1 MILNYREMDLTVLLT
16 ILGIIATIAAPAAG
30 YIIKLRKEYRNY
42 YSVIWKNSKKLRSKD
57 LLGERPVGDY
67 YYSRS
72 IDSQIF
78 RTLERRR
85 NLLIIAPPLSGKTRA
100 VYNGLKE
107 LKDPVNVLVPRSV
120 PMPAFLF
127 PKDFLFWKPKRIF
140 IDDLQ
145 YYIER
150 QDSFHL
156 LFREAKERGI
166 PIAATCHSGREYKK
180 VKNKMIEQNL
190 DIDIIFGEDI
200 IELEKISA
208 DEGRMIAEKMG
219 LKWDTVKFNGTIGS
233 IFMRLSEMER
243 RFDNCDNIEKTILRS
258 LRYLYKSGIYEE
270 NSIFRLEWIKKAAT
284 LFELEGRDFEWTG
297 WFKNLEDKEFTKI
310 ARRNKIWAEDAY
322 LEFVVKPE
330 VEIPQIEIF
339 ESMLDVFS
347 DNTEVLQMIGE
358 RAYDI
363 GIIDPQI
370 ADYMKIVISAFE
382 KVLAQ
387 SDISVNNHD
396 FVKAQNYLGQ
406 AYWSLSKVKDTLA
419 NCARSIEYFKE
430 ILKTISIDT
439 NPVEYARI
447 KNRIG
452 NTYTA
457 FAEVESTEDNC
468 LTAIEA
474 YNEALKV
481 FNEQRYPQDF
491 ARTNNNRGGA
501 FLMLASVKESSGN
514 YKKAIE
520 SFSKALGVIVPSENP
535 KLFAL
540 TKNNIANTY
549 ARLSETEEPE
559 RNLVRSI
566 EAYNDVLE
574 IQSKEK
580 APLQYGL
587 TKNNIGNAYSML
599 ALIKDKKPNIDR
611 AISAFEEA
619 LEVRDP
625 LQVPIQYANTMYNLG
640 DVYLLKSETENSPE
654 AVYRAID
661 ALEES
666 IKIRTEDKY
675 PIQFAEVKYAMG
687 KAFVMLAEFEDK
699 TENYHK
705 AIAAFDEALKVF
717 TEEKYPANYNLIQ
730 EEISKA
736 KKIFF

>member
-1 MILNYREMDLTVLLT
+1 MDLTVILT

-30 YIIKLRKEYRNY
+30 YVIKLRKEYKNY
-42 YSVIWKNSKKLRSKD
+42 FSVIWKSSKKLKAKD

-67 YYSRS
+67 YYTRN
-72 IDSQIF
+72 IDNQIF
-78 RTLERRR
+78 RTIERRR

-100 VYNGLKE
+100 VFNALKQ
-107 LKDPVNVLVPRSV
+107 LKDSVHVLVPRSV
-120 PMPAFLF
+120 PMAAFLF
-127 PKDFLFWKPKRIF
+127 PKDFIFWKPKMIF

-166 PIAATCHSGREYKK
+166 PIAATCHSGREFKK
-180 VKNKMIEQNL
+180 VKNKMVEQNL
-190 DIDIIFGEDI
+190 DIDIIFGDDI
-200 IELEKISA
+200 IELEKITA
-208 DEGRMIAEKMG
+208 EEGKMISGKMG
-219 LKWDTVKFNGTIGS
+219 MKWDTVKFNGTIGS

-243 RFDNCDNIEKTILRS
+243 RFDNCDTIEKTILRT

-270 NSIFRLEWIKKAAT
+270 NSIFRVEWIKKAAS

-297 WFKNLEDKEFTKI
+297 WLKNLEDKEFTKI
-310 ARRNKIWAEDAY
+310 ARRNKVWAEDAY

-330 VEIPQIEIF
+330 IETPQTEIF
-339 ESMLDVFS
+339 ESMEAIFA
-347 DNTEVLQMIGE
+347 DNTEVLQMLGE

-370 ADYMKIVISAFE
+370 ADYMQIVISAFE
-382 KVLAQ
+382 KVLEQ
-387 SDISVNNHD
+387 SAASGNRNDHI
-396 FVKAQNYLGQ
+396 KAQNYLGQ
-406 AYWSLSKVKDTLA
+406 AYWSLSKVKDTLI
-419 NCARSIEYFKE
+419 NCARSIEYFNE
-430 ILKTISIDT
+430 ILKTISIESS
-439 NPVEYARI
+439 PVEYARI

-457 FAEVESTEDNC
+457 FAEVESTEENC
-468 LTAIEA
+468 VIAINA

-481 FNEQRYPQDF
+481 FNENKFPLEY
-491 ARTNNNRGGA
+491 ARTNNNLGGA
-501 FLMLASVKESSGN
+501 YLMLASVKSSSEN

-520 SFSKALGVIVPSENP
+520 SFNKALKVIIPSENP
-535 KLFAL
+535 KQFAL

-549 ARLSETEEPE
+549 ARLSEKEEAVL
-559 RNLVRSI
+559 NLERSI
-566 EAYNDVLE
+566 QAYNDVLE

-599 ALIKDKKPNIDR
+599 ALIKDKKQNLDK

-619 LEVRDP
+619 LTVRDP
-625 LQVPIQYANTMYNLG
+625 QQVPVLYANTMFNLG
-640 DVYLLKSETENSPE
+640 DVYLEKSEYENQPD
-654 AVYRAID
+654 ALYKAID
-661 ALEES
+661 AFEES
-666 IKIRTEDKY
+666 MKIRAEDKY
-675 PIQFAEVKYAMG
+675 PIQHAEVKTGIG
-687 KAFVMLAEFEDK
+687 KAYIRLAGFEDK
-699 TENYHK
+699 TENYHR
-705 AIAAFDEALKVF
+705 AIAAFDDALKIF
-717 TEEKYPANYNLIQ
+717 TEEKYPANHELIQ